1 MRCRW
6 VEVEFCGLCYEQ
18 RRGRSHGHG
27 KRPLPVLDSPLST
40 LEVFE
45 MGMKRPA
52 SDSQRAT
59 GTNEDDPVF
68 FDWYPHLH
76 ERLSETKWEDGKS
89 RKTDT
94 LMLFREHSMWKIL
107 IHDREARLKAWVSAA
122 TWEGVLKALERGL
135 GEETLEWLPEKK

>member
-1 MRCRW
+1 
-6 VEVEFCGLCYEQ
+6 
-18 RRGRSHGHG
+18 
-27 KRPLPVLDSPLST
+27 
-40 LEVFE
+40 

-59 GTNEDDPVF
+59 GINEDDPVF